1 MLNHSDVLLCVTL
14 EGVFVIVESS
24 LVRLAKSRT
33 VSLSGDCVEFE
44 PLYYVCVSVGPVGVL
59 TGSMSNTSLIAD
71 KSPLG
76 TASAFHLTLG
86 ITHDSVL
93 VHLVT
98 VDYSSS

>member
-1 MLNHSDVLLCVTL
+1 MCVSVGPVGVLT
-14 EGVFVIVESS
+14 GSI
-24 LVRLAKSRT
+24 
-33 VSLSGDCVEFE
+33 DCVEFE

-76 TASAFHLTLG
+76 TAAASAFHLTLG